1 MSIKILKEVVEN
13 IFIAPLCKNFENGT
27 INVVK
32 PSIVNNGLIDEEKFD
47 KTLNILES
55 KLPYSQENIAKIK
68 EVKNGEVVKPFMENG
83 KYIIVKVVKLN
94 PSKVLDFEQ
103 AKAKA
108 TQDLNPCYS

>member
-47 KTLNILES
+47 KCEYDEKFEKSFLIRLRHESDNSLNTS
-55 KLPYSQENIAKIK
+55 
-68 EVKNGEVVKPFMENG
+68 
-83 KYIIVKVVKLN
+83 
-94 PSKVLDFEQ
+94 
-103 AKAKA
+103 
-108 TQDLNPCYS
+108 